1 MCPST
6 RPRGSVADRDAYQ
19 VMGIFCKDAGV
30 DFDGSMCSWEG
41 GQVQEHFA
49 VSMLLEAEC
58 ATLIALPTV
67 EMGWLPCR
75 PNI

>member
-6 RPRGSVADRDAYQ
+6 GPRGSVADRDAYQ

-49 VSMLLEAEC
+49 VSMLSRSRVCDTDRVAD
-58 ATLIALPTV
+58 
-67 EMGWLPCR
+67 CR
-75 PNI
+75 NGLASM